1 MDKRT
6 VLWGFLATLVLTTS
20 LRLCQALQLTRL
32 DLPYL
37 LGTGLTSDR
46 DRAKLVGTG
55 VHFLNGWWLAF
66 LYAAYFHAL
75 GRATIWLGALMGLL
89 HAAFV
94 LAIVVPSLP
103 AAHPRMA
110 SETRGPDP
118 TRLLE
123 PPGFLALNY
132 GKQTPVVTIAAHVVY
147 GMILG
152 GLCRP

>member
-6 VLWGFLATLVLTTS
+6 LLWGFAATLVLTTS
-20 LRLCQALQLTRL
+20 MRLSQALQLTRL
-32 DLPYL
+32 DIPYL

-46 DRAKLVGTG
+46 DRAKIIGTC
-55 VHFLNGWWLAF
+55 VHFLNGWLLSF
-66 LYAAYFHAL
+66 LYAASFQAL
-75 GRATIWLGALMGLL
+75 GRATIWLGGLMGLL

-94 LAIVVPSLP
+94 LVIVVPGLP
-103 AAHPRMA
+103 AVHPRMA

-132 GKQTPVVTIAAHVVY
+132 GKQTPAVTIAAHVVY

-152 GLCRP
+152 GLCRA

>member
-1 MDKRT
+1 MESST
-6 VLWGFLATLVLTTS
+6 LLWGFLATLVLTTT
-20 LRLCQALQLTRL
+20 LRLSQALQLTRL
-32 DLPYL
+32 DVPYL
-37 LGTGLTSDR
+37 LGTAFTGDR
-46 DRAKLVGTG
+46 DRAKIVGYA

-66 LYAAYFHAL
+66 VYAAYFHAL
-75 GRATIWLGALMGLL
+75 HRSSVWLGALMGLL
-89 HAAFV
+89 HGLFV

-110 SETRGPDP
+110 WESRGPDP

-132 GKQTPVVTIAAHVVY
+132 GKQTPLVTLAAHVVY